1 EMLISPN
8 PVKDMLTIEWGN
20 HATSQIRIFDLQGRL
35 IWEIQPSSLSQHKL
49 QLSIQSWK
57 AGVYGVQV
65 LGQQGASTHQFIVLS
80 D

>member
-1 EMLISPN
+1 MLISPN

-20 HATSQIRIFDLQGRL
+20 HAISQIRIFDLQGRL
-35 IWEIQPSSLSQHKL
+35 IWESQPSSLSQHKL
-49 QLSIQSWK
+49 QLSTQSWK

-65 LGQQGASTHQFIVLS
+65 LGQQGASTHQLIVLS